1 MIPALFSTY
10 KLTSMKRRTKLLLGF
25 LLLGFV
31 FLGCDKTKLYDVKE
45 PEPEAT
51 FLNVTNA
58 TYIMSTANDV
68 YRLRIGTTN
77 VSDHDRTVN
86 ISVSSPTG
94 AASGTQYTL
103 SKTSVTF
110 PAGKVI
116 DSIDVKGVFAQ
127 YTSGRKDSL
136 IFTISGGDVSPSSFN
151 STLKLFLRGPCF
163 DGDVDLTTMAGTYAH
178 STDADDPVY
187 TATVTN
193 LSTLTATT
201 GTAKIGNLW
210 DWFAPVTINFDWTDP
225 TNTKVAIPLQYS
237 GQDYDVG
244 QPILVRTS
252 PGQINKFS
260 VCNSRI
266 NLIVDIIVD
275 NYFGPGQAAYY
286 RQNYPMTIKR

>member
-1 MIPALFSTY
+1 M
-10 KLTSMKRRTKLLLGF
+10 LLA
-25 LLLGFV
+25 FV
-31 FLGCDKTKLYDVKE
+31 FLGCDKSKLYDVKE

-58 TYIMSTANDV
+58 TYIMTSANDV
-68 YRLRIGTTN
+68 YRLKIGTTN

-94 AASGTQYTL
+94 ATTGTQYTL
-103 SKTSVTF
+103 SKTSVTI

-136 IFTISGGDVSPSSFN
+136 VFTITGGDVSPSSFN

-163 DGDVDLTTMAGTYAH
+163 DGDVDLNSMAGTYAN
-178 STDADDPVY
+178 STDPDDPKY

-193 LSTLTATT
+193 LAGVTATT
-201 GTAKIGNLW
+201 GTGKIGNLW

-225 TNTKVAIPLQYS
+225 NNTTVAIPLQYS

-244 QPILVRTS
+244 MPILIRTS
-252 PGQINKFS
+252 PGKTNKFS
-260 VCNSRI
+260 VCNQRFD
-266 NLIVDIIVD
+266 LIVDIIVD
-275 NYFGPGQAAYY
+275 NYFGPGQGAYY
-286 RQNYPMTIKR
+286 RQNYTMTIKR